1 MTDVGVG
8 LLVGGAGLAVVAIA
22 FALLAYKLSDAKD
35 DANAAQVKQVLAER
49 DLAIANFKLAQV
61 EAELDRETTIEK
73 VQDKE
78 IGDAINTKPNA
89 DLAADDVDTRIKRL
103 FASWRASPPTSASTG
118 ATGPGPVPSTSPAA
132 PAGTAPR

>member
-73 VQDKE
+73 AQDKE

-89 DLAADDVDTRIKRL
+89 DLAGDDVLSRVQRL
-103 FASWRASPPTSASTG
+103 LASWRASPPAPPAVTPPSGTA
-118 ATGPGPVPSTSPAA
+118 VPPASPAA
-132 PAGTAPR
+132 KA

>member
-73 VQDKE
+73 AQDKE

-89 DLAADDVDTRIKRL
+89 DLAGDDLDTRVRRL
-103 FASWRASPPTSASTG
+103 FASWRASPPAAPAVTPQSGT
-118 ATGPGPVPSTSPAA
+118 PVPPASPAA
-132 PAGTAPR
+132 KA